1 MRARRVSGPSCRLAD
16 RAILRSRGGFT
27 LLEIMAVLLIMAFAS
42 ALAVPAFRKFVEED
56 DMTKAT
62 RRIEALFRV
71 ARDSAV
77 RSGSPVTVVID
88 SVSSKVWLDVAR
100 PVAIDSAYA
109 LPGTSSTMRAN
120 RSVTMGSGR
129 LRTGLAAADHV
140 VQGEDLELPETV
152 TLGVT
157 RARARFEFAPSG
169 ASFPD
174 TLFLRWPMGERMI
187 TVHRWTGDILVF

>member
-1 MRARRVSGPSCRLAD
+1 
-16 RAILRSRGGFT
+16 
-27 LLEIMAVLLIMAFAS
+27 MAVLLILAFAS

-77 RSGSPVTVVID
+77 RSGWPVTVVID
-88 SVSSKVWLDVAR
+88 SVSSKVWLDVAQ
-100 PVAIDSAYA
+100 PVSLDSAYA
-109 LPGTSSTMRAN
+109 EPGVHAAN
-120 RSVTMGSGR
+120 RSVTMGSSR
-129 LRTGLAAADHV
+129 LRSGVAAADHV
-140 VQGEDLELPETV
+140 VEGEDLGLPESV
-152 TLGVT
+152 SLEVT

-174 TLFLRWPMGERMI
+174 TLLLSWTMGQRMI

>member
-1 MRARRVSGPSCRLAD
+1 MRARLMLVSVMRH
-16 RAILRSRGGFT
+16 RAVALRMRSRKGFT
-27 LLEIMAVLLIMAFAS
+27 LLEIMAVLVIFAFAS

-62 RRIEALFRV
+62 RRMEALFRI

-77 RSGSPVTVVID
+77 RSGVPVTVVID
-88 SVSSKVWLDVAR
+88 SVSSKVWFDVATQVS
-100 PVAIDSAYA
+100 PDSAYA
-109 LPGTSSTMRAN
+109 QPGVLVPAN
-120 RSVTMGSGR
+120 RSVRMGSGR
-129 LRTGLAAADHV
+129 MRAGVAAADHV
-140 VQGEDLELPETV
+140 VVGEDLGLPESV

-157 RARARFEFAPSG
+157 RARARFEFSPSG

-174 TLFLRWPMGERMI
+174 TLFLRWTLGERMI

>member
-1 MRARRVSGPSCRLAD
+1 MR
-16 RAILRSRGGFT
+16 LRPGFT
-27 LLEIMAVLLIMAFAS
+27 LLEIMAVLLILAFAS

-77 RSGSPVTVVID
+77 RSGWPVTVVID
-88 SVSSKVWLDVAR
+88 S
-100 PVAIDSAYA
+100 AYA
-109 LPGTSSTMRAN
+109 QPGSATMRAN

-140 VQGEDLELPETV
+140 VQGEDLDLPETV

-174 TLFLRWPMGERMI
+174 TLFLRWSTGERMI

>member
-1 MRARRVSGPSCRLAD
+1 MLPRP
-16 RAILRSRGGFT
+16 GFT
-27 LLEIMAVLLIMAFAS
+27 LLEIMAVLLILAFAS

-77 RSGSPVTVVID
+77 RSGWPVTVVID
-88 SVSSKVWLDVAR
+88 SVSGKVWLDVAS
-100 PVAIDSAYA
+100 PVSIDSAYA
-109 LPGTSSTMRAN
+109 QPGSATMRAN

-140 VQGEDLELPETV
+140 VQGEDLDLPETV

-174 TLFLRWPMGERMI
+174 TLFLRWSTGERMI

>member
-1 MRARRVSGPSCRLAD
+1 MRAPCVCTPSCHHANAFIRP
-16 RAILRSRGGFT
+16 RAGFT
-27 LLEIMAVLLIMAFAS
+27 LLEIMAVLLILAFAS

-62 RRIEALFRV
+62 RRIETLFRV

-77 RSGSPVTVVID
+77 RSGWPVTVVID
-88 SVSSKVWLDVAR
+88 SVSSKVWLDVAS

-109 LPGTSSTMRAN
+109 RPGESATMRAN
-120 RSVTMGSGR
+120 RSVTMGTGR
-129 LRTGLAAADHV
+129 RLTGVAAADHV
-140 VQGEDLELPETV
+140 VKGEDLELPETV

-174 TLFLRWPMGERMI
+174 TLFLRSTMAERMI
-187 TVHRWTGDILVF
+187 TVHRWTGDTLVF